1 MCECNNNTLPVI
13 TKSLTAGQL
22 TLTVPNHQFVNYVRY
37 KLVGVNFLPA
47 MMGTEQVYVVS
58 NSIFYPLI
66 DKAGNIVRA
75 GRLLNSDR
83 YCLQF
88 GSDGLGGVPHF
99 VVLTCIPTRLAYSP
113 NAVLEPQTENLRT
126 LQVTEADTEENKE
139 EI

>member
-1 MCECNNNTLPVI
+1 MCECNNNVLPVI

-22 TLTVPNHQFVNYVRY
+22 TLTVPDHQFVNYVRY

-47 MMGTEQVYVVS
+47 MVGTEQVYVVS
-58 NSIFYPLI
+58 NGISYPLI

-75 GRLLNSDR
+75 GRLLNSNR

-99 VVLTCIPTRLAYSP
+99 VVLTCIPTRIAYSP
-113 NAVLEPQTENLRT
+113 NAVLEPQTRIAQAAKT
-126 LQVTEADTEENKE
+126 VTESEEKKDE
-139 EI
+139 A